1 MAHYISKKYVTA
13 SYNRKSTR
21 VSSLNF
27 NVVTVSILVTHPTAM
42 VSPPPTPA
50 ASSAINR
57 MKLGIA
63 KKPNGTPQKCVNCG
77 GTQPANFTEYL
88 SHHHHRHQQQQQQQL
103 SLLHQR
109 QSRVKNPTT
118 TAFQFKQAHFPALK
132 PLASAPRPLTTWT
145 QTASQPPTAADLQ
158 SVSSMLDT
166 VKFCQFLT
174 FKIYVTC

>member
-1 MAHYISKKYVTA
+1 
-13 SYNRKSTR
+13 
-21 VSSLNF
+21 
-27 NVVTVSILVTHPTAM
+27 
-42 VSPPPTPA
+42 
-50 ASSAINR
+50 

-77 GTQPANFTEYL
+77 GAQPANFTEYL

-166 VKFCQFLT
+166 VKFFLSV
-174 FKIYVTC
+174 FNIQNLCDMLSPLVLRFQKASDPLSRIILVLACFSSSV